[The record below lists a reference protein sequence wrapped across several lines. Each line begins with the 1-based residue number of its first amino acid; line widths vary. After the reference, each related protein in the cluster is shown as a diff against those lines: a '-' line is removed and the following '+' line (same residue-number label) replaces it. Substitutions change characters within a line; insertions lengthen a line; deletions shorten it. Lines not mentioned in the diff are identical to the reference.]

1 MRTLQPLYSP
11 ERIGTLRV
19 KGSPLMA
26 RGVLVLAAAFV
37 IAVLVWQ
44 GSTAKGSPNPME
56 AHGSKAVA
64 IFDIG
69 VLVFRERLD

>member
-1 MRTLQPLYSP
+1 MPTLKPLSSP
-11 ERIGTLRV
+11 ERFGARS
-19 KGSPLMA
+19 KGQPTHGS
-26 RGVLVLAAAFV
+26 RRVLVLAAAFV

-44 GSTAKGSPNPME
+44 GIATKGSPDPME

-69 VLVFRERLD
+69 VLV